1 MTIVSR
7 DRGHV
12 RTVTRVEALR
22 HVTSGFKLDDG
33 GGDAAEAGARARVM
47 REGAGGR
54 PEGGLEDGDGVM
66 LRLDPIH
73 SVDLAG

>member
-12 RTVTRVEALR
+12 RTVTRAGTTG
-22 HVTSGFKLDDG
+22 HVTGGFKLDDG
-33 GGDAAEAGARARVM
+33 GGEGGAGTRVM